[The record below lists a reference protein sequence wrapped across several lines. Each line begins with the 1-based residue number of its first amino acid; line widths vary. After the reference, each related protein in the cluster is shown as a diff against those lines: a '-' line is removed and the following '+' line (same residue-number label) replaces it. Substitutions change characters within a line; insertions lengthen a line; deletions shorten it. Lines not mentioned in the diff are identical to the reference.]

1 MERLHP
7 LLAHFPIALA
17 LTSVLFDS
25 LGYALRRPA
34 LHVVGY
40 WNLVLGVIGGGLAA
54 WTGFVSERD
63 LTGGMV
69 PAALMKS
76 HRDAALI
83 TLVIFTVLL
92 LGRVALRRL
101 GRRPAS
107 VPIYL
112 IVALIGGA
120 LLARTGQT
128 GNRLVFQ
135 AAAGVTPPEYPPVA
149 MLPEGGASR
158 QPVWGL
164 GISEGPAYTR
174 TRQLSPSAARLRA
187 KIYLRALVPG
197 KPLLREHFGCRM
209 MQLPLLHQ
217 DRMVAG
223 VAVDLESGRPVPRN
237 ELRCSRTATM
247 GAPQAALRAGLALR
261 QLQVGRTAWLGGHGA
276 YWNVPI
282 VLDGKMLDILRIDM
296 RDGSLVPLAVRRSDA
311 R

>member
-7 LLAHFPIALA
+7 LLVQFPIALA

-25 LGYALRRPA
+25 LAYALRRPS

-40 WNLVLGVIGGGLAA
+40 WNLVLGVIGACFA
-54 WTGFVSERD
+54 SWTGFVSERS

-69 PAALMKS
+69 PATLMKA
-76 HRDAALI
+76 HREAALLA
-83 TLVIFTVLL
+83 LVIFTILL
-92 LGRVALRRL
+92 LARITFRRL
-101 GRRPAS
+101 GRRPIS

-112 IVALIGGA
+112 VAALIGGV

-135 AAAGVTPPEYPPVA
+135 AAAGVTPPEYPLVA

-164 GISEGPAYTR
+164 GISAGPAYTR
-174 TRQLSPSAARLRA
+174 ARQLSPSAARLRA
-187 KIYLRALVPG
+187 NLYLRTLVPG

-209 MQLPLLHQ
+209 MQLPLLHH

-223 VAVDLESGRPVPRN
+223 VAVDLESGRPIPRN
-237 ELRCSRTATM
+237 EFRCSRNATM
-247 GAPQAALRAGLALR
+247 DARQARFRATLALR
-261 QLQVGRTAWLGGHGA
+261 QMQVGRAAWLGGHGA

-296 RDGSLVPLAVRRSDA
+296 RDGSLIPLGVRQAYA

>member
-7 LLAHFPIALA
+7 LLVHFPIALA

-25 LGYALRRPA
+25 LAYALRRPS

-40 WNLVLGVIGGGLAA
+40 WNLVLGVIGACLAS
-54 WTGFVSERD
+54 WTGFVSERG
-63 LTGGMV
+63 LAGGTV
-69 PAALMKS
+69 PAALLEA
-76 HRDAALI
+76 HRHAGLLA
-83 TLVIFTVLL
+83 LVIFTVLL
-92 LGRVALRRL
+92 LARFTLRRL
-101 GRRPAS
+101 GRRPAA

-112 IVALIGGA
+112 VAALIGGA

-128 GNRLVFQ
+128 GNRLVFE

-164 GISEGPAYTR
+164 GISERPAYTR
-174 TRQLSPSAARLRA
+174 AGQLSPGAARLRA
-187 KIYLRALVPG
+187 NLYLRTLVPG

-209 MQLPLLHQ
+209 MQLPLLHH
-217 DRMVAG
+217 DRIVAG
-223 VAVDLESGRPVPRN
+223 VIVDLESGRPVPRN
-237 ELRCSRTATM
+237 ELRCSRNATLDVQ
-247 GAPQAALRAGLALR
+247 QATFRAGLALR

-282 VLDGKMLDILRIDM
+282 VLEGKMLDILRIDM
-296 RDGSLVPLAVRRSDA
+296 RDGSLVPLAVRQADA